1 MARGKEMSLADVDV
15 KQQSI
20 RSILFLVVC
29 KHKLKNKNTTL
40 SEQFQIPI
48 EKS

>member
-1 MARGKEMSLADVDV
+1 ME
-15 KQQSI
+15 
-20 RSILFLVVC
+20 
-29 KHKLKNKNTTL
+29 NKNTIL